1 MNPGNYKL
9 PKPFSKNNN
18 YTYYGYM
25 IAESDE
31 DAKATFEKGMGNAGE
46 MNPYQSFDSDDR
58 AIIAAEFNKFENEDA
73 EIDMDSI
80 DDEWINECPNSSIPV
95 DMGDIIFESM
105 EESMLAEQHIII
117 CGMVENIKHFVMP
130 LRAEHSKHHSPIV
143 ILHTEL
149 PTAKQWQQ
157 LQNFAQIYFVQGS
170 PLNEKSYDR
179 VNIMKAKQIVIL
191 SPNINGQPKKKAAN
205 DEGEVDETTDAKD
218 EENLLDAK
226 TIFKYNIIKKKN
238 PNVNVVTEL
247 INQDNIAY
255 LLDNPLLYPFMNDY
269 GYDQTPV
276 FASGEVYL
284 SSLMDS
290 LIC

>member
-1 MNPGNYKL
+1 
-9 PKPFSKNNN
+9 
-18 YTYYGYM
+18 
-25 IAESDE
+25 
-31 DAKATFEKGMGNAGE
+31 
-46 MNPYQSFDSDDR
+46 
-58 AIIAAEFNKFENEDA
+58 
-73 EIDMDSI
+73 
-80 DDEWINECPNSSIPV
+80 
-95 DMGDIIFESM
+95 
-105 EESMLAEQHIII
+105 
-117 CGMVENIKHFVMP
+117 
-130 LRAEHSKHHSPIV
+130 
-143 ILHTEL
+143 
-149 PTAKQWQQ
+149 
-157 LQNFAQIYFVQGS
+157 
-170 PLNEKSYDR
+170 
-179 VNIMKAKQIVIL
+179 MKAKQIVIL